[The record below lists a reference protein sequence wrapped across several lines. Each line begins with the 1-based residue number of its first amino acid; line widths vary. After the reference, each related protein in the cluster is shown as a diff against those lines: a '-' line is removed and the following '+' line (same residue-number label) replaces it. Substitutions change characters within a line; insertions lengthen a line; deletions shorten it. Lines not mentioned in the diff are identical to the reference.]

1 MLEGTTQN
9 LLLDFEAPPGPN
21 DFNFPPDLK
30 GPETGR
36 KINHR
41 KKQQQEEE
49 LVSPAENRTS
59 EGVIILHG
67 DACLHLQPHQ
77 NPGGLTHFGLRTR
90 SARERSHQT
99 FQTLN
104 TTVPPV

>member
-9 LLLDFEAPPGPN
+9 LLLDFEAPPGPHG
-21 DFNFPPDLK
+21 FNFPDLK

-36 KINHR
+36 KINQR
-41 KKQQQEEE
+41 KKQQQQEE

-59 EGVIILHG
+59 KGVIILHG

-77 NPGGLTHFGLRTR
+77 NPRGLTHLGLKTR

-99 FQTLN
+99 FQTE
-104 TTVPPV
+104 P